1 MKIKIKT
8 LKILICMAFMFC
20 MMPQMLNAQ
29 KKGPMNLPT
38 YDNELYHYGFILGY
52 NQMLF
57 SIDYIDNFQ
66 NVIHSSNELPADEIL
81 TGTNALF
88 SQSDFRV
95 NDITPLM
102 SHGFTVGIVG
112 NLRLG
117 NYFDLRLI
125 PSLSFGERK
134 VNYDIVSLQQID
146 INNPTIIEEKH
157 KLIESVTHSTFVEFP
172 LHIKYRSKRFH
183 NSAAYLIGGVNYKI
197 DMASQKKNYDENNGK
212 PKTINIKR
220 HDLAAEIGAGFDFYT
235 GYFKLGVEI
244 KMSYGLLNVAKDE
257 NFMFTNS
264 FDYLRNKCFQLS
276 FTFE

>member
-1 MKIKIKT
+1 MKIKVKT
-8 LKILICMAFMFC
+8 LKIMICMAFMFC

-57 SIDYIDNFQ
+57 SIDYIDNYQ
-66 NVIHSSNELPADEIL
+66 NIIHSFNELPNQTSL
-81 TGTNALF
+81 PTTVN
-88 SQSDFRV
+88 SSSDFRV
-95 NDITPLM
+95 KDISPQMT
-102 SHGFTVGIVG
+102 HGFTVGIVG

-117 NYFDLRLI
+117 RYFDLRLI
-125 PSLSFGERK
+125 PSLSFGTRK
-134 VNYDIVSLQQID
+134 INYY
-146 INNPTIIEEKH
+146 
-157 KLIESVTHSTFVEFP
+157 IESITRDIHNPNIIVDERIAPLVSETHSTFVEFP
-172 LHIKYRSKRFH
+172 LHVKYRSKRFH

-197 DMASQKKNYDENNGK
+197 DMASQKKNYDENNK
-212 PKTINIKR
+212 PKNINIKR

-244 KMSYGLLNVAKDE
+244 KMSYGLLDVAKE
-257 NFMFTNS
+257 EAYVYTTS
-264 FDYLRNKCFQLS
+264 FDHLRNKCFQLS